1 MDWSAYTTFLLLAI
15 AVVLI
20 PGPDFAVITGNT
32 VTGGPRRG
40 LWCALGVSTSN
51 ALQGGAVAVG
61 LGALIVNAQPVFHTI
76 KWVGAAYLVYL
87 GVRLLLS
94 AVRGQ
99 YTLSSDVADP
109 HAALRGWRQGFLSN
123 ITNPKVLVFY
133 LAVLPQFLSPDAG
146 VLPILL
152 LALTHAVAG
161 LAHSVALIALLHRAR
176 RLLTRRPVRRT
187 LDGVTGTA
195 MIAFGGRLAFDRS

>member
-1 MDWSAYTTFLLLAI
+1 MDWSAYTTFLLLAT
-15 AVVLI
+15 AVILI

-32 VTGGPRRG
+32 VAGGRRRG

-61 LGALIVNAQPVFHTI
+61 LGALIVNAQPVFHAI
-76 KWVGAAYLVYL
+76 KWAGAAYLVYL

-94 AVRGQ
+94 AVRGH
-99 YTLSSDVADP
+99 YALPDAPDDP
-109 HAALRGWRQGFLSN
+109 RAALRGWRQGFLSN

-133 LAVLPQFLSPDAG
+133 LAVLPQFLNPDAG
-146 VLPILL
+146 VLPILV
-152 LALTHAVAG
+152 LALTHAVLG

-176 RLLTRRPVRRT
+176 RVLVRRQVRRS
-187 LDGVTGTA
+187 LDGVTGVA
-195 MIAFGGRLAFDRS
+195 MIGFGGRLAFDR